1 MAEWWLI
8 PETCQVDGWIQ
19 TLTKFEEQNSELQSL
34 PAGPKVWEISP
45 IRNQKKANRAKPC
58 ESLELTQ
65 QKRTKTNGKP
75 KELRVYGPLFSRPVH
90 SWNWHQFQMPKVVN
104 IVKAQL
110 VDFLH

>member
-34 PAGPKVWEISP
+34 PAGPKVWKNLTCSKPEG
-45 IRNQKKANRAKPC
+45 ANRAKPC
-58 ESLELTQ
+58 ESLELSQ

-75 KELRVYGPLFSRPVH
+75 KELRVYGPLFSRPKR
-90 SWNWHQFQMPKVVN
+90 P
-104 IVKAQL
+104 
-110 VDFLH
+110 